1 MDPLIIEVAVNG
13 GSTKA
18 RNPLPP
24 VTPDEVAADS
34 LACLA
39 AGAAI
44 VHTHIADIGVKGPRA
59 AEEYAKAFR
68 AILKERPDAIL
79 YGTGARGGTV
89 EEKCEHTEILGKAGL
104 MRMGFVDPGS
114 TQLGSADED
123 GLPKGPALYA
133 NPCDEIAYRFEQT
146 RRLRLGPNMA
156 MYEPGFLQ
164 VALAWHRAGKLPP
177 GALVKFYL
185 GGGYNY
191 ASGRKGPDFWGLPA
205 TAKALDAYLELLEL
219 GGGADLPWM
228 TTVLGGDI
236 TASGMTELTIA
247 KGGHIRLGL
256 EDYGGPRQP
265 SNVELIEEVTAL
277 AKKAGRP
284 IATTAHTAAILKLPD
299 RALA

>member
-18 RNPLPP
+18 RNPNTP
-24 VTPDEVAADS
+24 VTPAEVAADS
-34 LACLA
+34 LACLE

-44 VHTHIADIGVKGPRA
+44 VHTHIADIGVKGREA
-59 AEEYAKAFR
+59 AEEYAQAFR
-68 AILKERPDAIL
+68 AILARRPDAIL

-89 EEKCEHTEILGKAGL
+89 EEKCEHTEILGQAGL
-104 MRMGFVDPGS
+104 MRMAFVDPGS
-114 TQLGSADED
+114 TQLGSADER

-133 NPCDEIAYRFEQT
+133 NPCDEIAYRFDQL
-146 RRLRLGPNMA
+146 RRLKLGPNMA

-164 VALAWHRAGKLPP
+164 VALAYHRAGAMPA

-205 TAKALDAYLELLEL
+205 TPKALDAYLELLEL

-236 TASGMTELTIA
+236 TAQGLTKLTIA
-247 KGGHIRLGL
+247 RGGHVRVGL
-256 EDYGGPRQP
+256 EDYGGERQP
-265 SNVELIEEVTAL
+265 SNVELIAEVTAL
-277 AKKAGRP
+277 AKAAGRRV
-284 IATTAHTAAILKLPD
+284 ATTDEAAAILKLPE
-299 RALA
+299 RG

>member
-18 RNPLPP
+18 RNPHTP

-44 VHTHIADIGVKGPRA
+44 VHTHIADIGVKGPQA